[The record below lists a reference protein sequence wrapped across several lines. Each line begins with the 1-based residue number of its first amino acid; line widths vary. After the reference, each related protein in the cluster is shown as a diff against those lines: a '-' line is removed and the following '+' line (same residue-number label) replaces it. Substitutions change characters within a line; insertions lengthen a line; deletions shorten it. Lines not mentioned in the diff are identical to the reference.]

1 MDPPSAPEGVLP
13 STSPALPQTSEG
25 VPPDTSFSVP
35 PIASDHDDTSSV
47 SAHDPLP
54 SPTPDGPPASR
65 RFPSRAR
72 GGTWKDGPAL
82 DRRYTHGQW
91 KTGFTCLLSL
101 PQYALSIASSWGQP
115 PPAVATHLQ
124 PDLSD
129 DPGSFTV
136 TDVQPHILA
145 AKSATN
151 TADNPTYG
159 QAINSPHAEKWWEA
173 MESELTTLES
183 DLQAWELVPR
193 EPWMHVLPCT
203 WAFRLKRFPNGL
215 AKKFKARFCIRGD
228 RQIEGVDFFETWAP
242 VVQWTT
248 VRSMLVLAT
257 RMNMVSAQAD
267 ITAAFVHAPLGPEEH
282 IYVRQPA
289 GFHRDGDLVLK
300 LKKSVYGLRQSPRNF
315 FQYLSSH
322 LEKQGLIPSQLDPC
336 LFVGKSMV
344 VVVYVDDLLIYAKT
358 DREIDTLISNL
369 QAAGICIRRE
379 GTAEGFLGVDIVR
392 SGSSITLLQVGLT
405 KRIIKSVGL
414 CSSLSTPI
422 GTPAE
427 TTPLPKDVDGS
438 PASGSFNYAAAVGM
452 LLYLSGHLRPDI
464 AFAVHQCARYTF
476 HPTRRH
482 ELALIRIGRYLKG
495 TMDKGL
501 TMTPSSDPCVDCYP
515 DADFAGLYGHED
527 SQDPHCARSRTGY
540 VILAFGCPVL
550 WRSRLQTEIA
560 LSTMCKV
567 HEDNV
572 GALTL
577 ARLEPRRMTPRSKHY
592 AIKYHWFRE
601 KVADPSHRVTLV
613 KIDTRN
619 QLGDLFTKG
628 LPLVSFVHL
637 RRLLMGW

>member
-1 MDPPSAPEGVLP
+1 
-13 STSPALPQTSEG
+13 
-25 VPPDTSFSVP
+25 
-35 PIASDHDDTSSV
+35 
-47 SAHDPLP
+47 
-54 SPTPDGPPASR
+54 
-65 RFPSRAR
+65 
-72 GGTWKDGPAL
+72 
-82 DRRYTHGQW
+82 
-91 KTGFTCLLSL
+91 
-101 PQYALSIASSWGQP
+101 
-115 PPAVATHLQ
+115 
-124 PDLSD
+124 
-129 DPGSFTV
+129 
-136 TDVQPHILA
+136 LA
-145 AKSATN
+145 AKSSSN
-151 TADNPTYG
+151 PADSPTYS

-193 EPWMHVLPCT
+193 EPWMHVLPST

-248 VRSMLVLAT
+248 VRSMMVLAT
-257 RMNMVSAQAD
+257 RMNLVSAQAD

-289 GFHRDGDLVLK
+289 GFQREGDLVLK
-300 LKKSVYGLRQSPRNF
+300 LKKSVYGLRQSSRNF
-315 FQYLSSH
+315 FHYLSRH
-322 LEKQGLIPSQLDPC
+322 LEEQGLIPSKLDPC
-336 LFVGKSMV
+336 LFVGRSMV

-358 DREIDTLISNL
+358 DSAITDLISRL

-392 SGSSITLLQVGLT
+392 SGSTITLLQTGLT
-405 KRIIKSVGL
+405 KRIIEAVGL
-414 CSSLSTPI
+414 CSSLSTSI
-422 GTPAE
+422 NTPAE
-427 TTPLPKDVDGS
+427 TSPLPKDADGS

-452 LLYLSGHLRPDI
+452 LLYLSGHSRPDI

-495 TMDKGL
+495 TQDKGL
-501 TMTPSSDPCVDCYP
+501 IMTPTSQPCVDCYP

-527 SQDPHCARSRTGY
+527 TQDPHCARSRTGY

-560 LSTMCKV
+560 LSTMEAEYVALSTACKDLLPLVTVIRELSAAVGLSDSFSSNIHCKV

-601 KVADPSHRVTLV
+601 KVADPSLRITIV
-613 KIDTRN
+613 KIDTAN

-628 LPLVSFVHL
+628 LPLSSFAHL